1 MGPTLCLPPLWM
13 HFYSSWRVQLTVINT
28 RAFEPYSV
36 SSCSMDTFVQRG
48 MSRNTQSHCFGEV
61 NNTEHSWR
69 SQVRGRKAELKRNLI
84 LLFTCSWGLQNILFT
99 YKISWLIAGSSDIG
113 FHLCE
118 LFVHCRHRDTPLRQK
133 CSDLFPFAETSV
145 KLPCENTLAS
155 SLGAYHWSTSF
166 LHPTLHTWP
175 WPSFQTWVWWKTW
188 QSCRSLKYQD

>member
-1 MGPTLCLPPLWM
+1 M

-48 MSRNTQSHCFGEV
+48 MSRNTQSHCFVEV
-61 NNTEHSWR
+61 NSSEHSWH
-69 SQVRGRKAELKRNLI
+69 SQVMRRKTELKRNLI
-84 LLFTCSWGLQNILFT
+84 LLFTCSWGLQNILLT

-145 KLPCENTLAS
+145 KTFMWEHLGFFSGSLPLKHQLSAPHFAHLAMAILPD
-155 SLGAYHWSTSF
+155 LGMMEDLAK
-166 LHPTLHTWP
+166 L
-175 WPSFQTWVWWKTW
+175 
-188 QSCRSLKYQD
+188 